1 MEYVTIIEDNIYI
14 HLKIRSGEKTVQED
28 KFASVIYSRQSIKKK
43 RNYVKFSFVC
53 TLIDHN
59 WIEILHLKENV
70 LLEDTTR
77 HDNSNFT
84 SEGIQTVLQY
94 KGLEIKSFPLNT

>member
-1 MEYVTIIEDNIYI
+1 MKLVNYMLEDFTFTIGNTMEYVTIIEDNIYI

-59 WIEILHLKENV
+59 
-70 LLEDTTR
+70 
-77 HDNSNFT
+77 
-84 SEGIQTVLQY
+84 
-94 KGLEIKSFPLNT
+94 